1 MVNSTVT
8 PIEFNAAQ
16 ESKQC
21 MMLAK
26 RVAFFEWTKLPMNLK
41 ISVVL
46 RLTFVCVCLVMVFGN
61 KPPMSGQTH
70 GYISTTDA
78 ARDVS
83 IAQLSEFK
91 SNQQAINI
99 ETQSILK
106 ELAARQSASEAEIQS
121 IEGWEKGGFG
131 VLTALSILAMFFQL
145 KKKG

>member
-61 KPPMSGQTH
+61 KPPMSG
-70 GYISTTDA
+70 
-78 ARDVS
+78 
-83 IAQLSEFK
+83 
-91 SNQQAINI
+91 
-99 ETQSILK
+99 
-106 ELAARQSASEAEIQS
+106 
-121 IEGWEKGGFG
+121 
-131 VLTALSILAMFFQL
+131 
-145 KKKG
+145 